1 VSESPLDREP
11 EPRSAPAPTAPE
23 PDPGSAP
30 EPVAPPEPARGPTS
44 TAARATLRRAP
55 RFGRFA
61 GVGVLTGAVLAA
73 LAAVLGPPG
82 TTLGRGAIFLLVFL
96 ALGSLGALV
105 GSLLAVVADRRSLTR
120 R

>member
-1 VSESPLDREP
+1 MSESPSGREPDRIAEP
-11 EPRSAPAPTAPE
+11 EPAPAPSAVPRPAPT
-23 PDPGSAP
+23 STSTS
-30 EPVAPPEPARGPTS
+30 TS

-61 GVGVLTGAVLAA
+61 GVGILLGAVLAA
-73 LAAVLGPPG
+73 LAALLGPPG
-82 TTLGRGAIFLLVFL
+82 TTLGRGAIFLLLFL

-105 GSLLAVVADRRSLTR
+105 GSLLAVVADRRSLAR